1 MKTWLIVVVIVALMA
16 NALILGLFV
25 SRPVRHAIPSIP
37 FPPVP
42 PGIPHEIVPDLR
54 DYFFQSRDS
63 LHEHM
68 RQLRM
73 NLAEEIASENTDKVV
88 VDSLLDAISDEQRA
102 LQESIIAYIDSLKE
116 IIPDEDLPEL
126 QNWIMNHF
134 GRMRSEKR
142 GHRKSP
148 RSVETPKPETV
159 PQSNE

>member
-16 NALILGLFV
+16 NALILGLFI
-25 SRPVRHAIPSIP
+25 SRPMKRAIPRMP

-42 PGIPHEIVPDLR
+42 PLISHEIVPDLR
-54 DYFFQSRDS
+54 DHFFQSRDS

-73 NLAEEIASENTDKVV
+73 NLAREIASDNSNKAI

-116 IIPDEDLPEL
+116 IISDENLPEL
-126 QNWIMNHF
+126 QSWIMEKF
-134 GRMRSEKR
+134 GHMRSKGR
-142 GHRKSP
+142 GHRRTP
-148 RSVETPKPETV
+148 RSHETPQPETV
-159 PQSNE
+159 PQSSE